1 MTNGSVNNF
10 HFKIWLPFFATLLLL
25 IPVCIWLDFVF
36 LAKISG
42 ITILVALLYA
52 LRQWFSV
59 ARQMNQRIE
68 RYMINANERFLIQ
81 SILPGFKS
89 WSRADQNILYDQL
102 GIFLTEVKFEGF
114 SDKNYCLYIG
124 MQVVLATWGSSYIN
138 KQDWKCTFI
147 KDEESV
153 VLEVK
158 DQKLPLSIQAN
169 FAHSST
175 PEQAQSQASIQTL
188 KEKLKNITD

>member
-10 HFKIWLPFFATLLLL
+10 HFKIWLPFFAILLLL
-25 IPVCIWLDFVF
+25 IPVCIWLDFIF

-42 ITILVALLYA
+42 ITILVALLFA

-81 SILPGFKS
+81 STLPGFKS

-114 SDKNYCLYIG
+114 SDKNNCLYIG
-124 MQVVLATWGSSYIN
+124 IQIVLATWGSSYLN
-138 KQDWKCTFI
+138 KQDWKFTYI
-147 KDEESV
+147 KEEESV

-158 DQKLPLSIQAN
+158 DQKLQLPIQVSIAP
-169 FAHSST
+169 STT
-175 PEQAQSQASIQTL
+175 PEQAQLQASVQTL
-188 KEKLKNITD
+188 KEKLKNIAD